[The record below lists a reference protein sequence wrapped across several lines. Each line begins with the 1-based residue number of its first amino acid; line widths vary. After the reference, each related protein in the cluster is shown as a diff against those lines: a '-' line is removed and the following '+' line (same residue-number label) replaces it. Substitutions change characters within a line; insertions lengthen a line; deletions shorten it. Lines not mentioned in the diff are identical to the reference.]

1 MPPKQIASPWERRKY
16 ASWVIAARWAA
27 RKQALW
33 LLIWEAELVGMPP
46 DVVREIVALK
56 PKRPRYRSLRLNR
69 ATGPSRRVTMG
80 LPKHVK
86 GFRRVMA
93 AIAEHAG
100 CKPATLYLWVDEYE
114 AYLEALRPVLEKN
127 RPGLEKSRQT
137 APRPKGERARRL
149 NGGQYDQT
157 PPPPTDRQRQLWKLT
172 TTIPRGDDKISE

>member
-1 MPPKQIASPWERRKY
+1 MPPKQIASLWERRKY

-33 LLIWEAELVGMPP
+33 LPIWEADLAGMPV

-69 ATGPSRRVTMG
+69 ATGLSRRVTMG

-86 GFRRVMA
+86 GFHRVMA

-100 CKPATLYLWVDEYE
+100 CKPATLYPWVDEYE
-114 AYLEALRPVLEKN
+114 AYLEALRPVLEKL
-127 RPGLEKSRQT
+127 RPGLEKPRQKG
-137 APRPKGERARRL
+137 PRPKR
-149 NGGQYDQT
+149 T
-157 PPPPTDRQRQLWKLT
+157 PLKSGDIHEHTHPPLTDHQRQLWKLV